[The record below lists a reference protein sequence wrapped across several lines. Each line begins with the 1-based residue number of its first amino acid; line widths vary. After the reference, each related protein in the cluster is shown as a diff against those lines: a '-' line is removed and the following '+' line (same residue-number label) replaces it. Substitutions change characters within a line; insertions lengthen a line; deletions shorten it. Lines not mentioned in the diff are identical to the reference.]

1 MLVSSLM
8 LLKALVKV
16 PVMSSNKLLFTT
28 AAVYAQLPKF
38 TLHKNRQFQTTNLV
52 HYTTDVQLKYKVKEV
67 TLCGWCLFLG
77 ESHQFMGAYHFSKY
91 VFMCSN

>member
-67 TLCGWCLFLG
+67 TPICELNSWYIDGYKG
-77 ESHQFMGAYHFSKY
+77 
-91 VFMCSN
+91 VN